1 MKGIPVDYVFPGSL
15 DFGGSPTHSK
25 LHVGCL
31 MLDMAARRDFQ
42 THGARGFAEL
52 KRIGEQRIHDELLK
66 LLGCRVNEPRAGKH
80 KCIITKIMFGAKLT
94 IVIVVVVIIIIA
106 IISMAGEGVGVMI
119 KRYS

>member
-1 MKGIPVDYVFPGSL
+1 MKEYRELQMKGIPVDYVFPGSL

-52 KRIGEQRIHDELLK
+52 KYIGEQRIHDELLQ
-66 LLGCRVNEPRAGKH
+66 LLGVRVNEPRAG
-80 KCIITKIMFGAKLT
+80 
-94 IVIVVVVIIIIA
+94 IVFTNDLDLFQV
-106 IISMAGEGVGVMI
+106 
-119 KRYS
+119 